1 MLFEIKGLTKNFGGL
16 TAVNDLNLQME
27 KNELVGLIGP
37 NGAGKTTVFNLV
49 TGIYQPTAGTVRLE
63 EKDITGLP
71 PHEIGR
77 LGIAR
82 TFQNLRLFRGLSV
95 IQNVTT
101 ATQLQYDY
109 GFISVLFRAPIFRK
123 QEREIRDKAMEYLD
137 MVGLADQWNSKAG
150 SLPYGLQ
157 RKLEI
162 ARALALSPK
171 LLLLDEPA
179 AGMNPDESL
188 DLMDMIQGL
197 RKQLDLTIL
206 VIEHHMELVM
216 GICERIVV
224 LNFGATIATGTPAEI
239 QANPEVITAYLGE
252 DTDEF
257 DDYDDEPSGTGA
269 SQGVVSQAVVYGA
282 DVFRDGV
289 AQGDVSQGEVSQ
301 AEVSHAEGS
310 QDVISQADNF
320 QEGRRRR

>member
-16 TAVNDLNLQME
+16 VAVSDLNLQME
-27 KNELVGLIGP
+27 TNELVGLIGP

-49 TGIYQPTAGTVRLE
+49 TGIYRPTSGSVILQG
-63 EKDITGLP
+63 KDITGLP

-82 TFQNLRLFRGLSV
+82 TFQNLRLFRGLSA

-101 ATQLQYDY
+101 AMQLHYDY
-109 GFISVLFRAPIFRK
+109 SFASALFRTPGFVR
-123 QEREIRDKAMEYLD
+123 QEREIRQKAMECLD
-137 MVGLADQWNSKAG
+137 MVGLADQWNARAG

-188 DLMDMIQGL
+188 DLMDMIQRL
-197 RKQLDLTIL
+197 RGQLDLTIL
-206 VIEHHMELVM
+206 VIEHHMELIM
-216 GICERIVV
+216 GICERILV
-224 LNFGATIATGTPAEI
+224 LNFGVTIAEGTPAEI

-252 DTDEF
+252 DTDDF
-257 DDYDDEPSGTGA
+257 DQDEDFRGGDDRRADGFGVKDQQTGD
-269 SQGVVSQAVVYGA
+269 SW
-282 DVFRDGV
+282 
-289 AQGDVSQGEVSQ
+289 
-301 AEVSHAEGS
+301 EGG
-310 QDVISQADNF
+310 N
-320 QEGRRRR
+320 RR

>member
-16 TAVNDLNLQME
+16 VAVSDLNLQME
-27 KNELVGLIGP
+27 TNELVGLIGP

-49 TGIYQPTAGTVRLE
+49 TGIYRPTSGSVILQG
-63 EKDITGLP
+63 KDITGLP

-82 TFQNLRLFRGLSV
+82 TFQNLRLFRGLSA

-101 ATQLQYDY
+101 AMQLHYDY
-109 GFISVLFRAPIFRK
+109 SFASALFRTPGFVR
-123 QEREIRDKAMEYLD
+123 QEREIRQKAMECLD
-137 MVGLADQWNSKAG
+137 LVGLADQWNAGAG

-188 DLMDMIQGL
+188 DLMDMIQRL
-197 RKQLDLTIL
+197 RGQLDLTIL
-206 VIEHHMELVM
+206 VIEHHMELIM
-216 GICERIVV
+216 GICERILV
-224 LNFGATIATGTPAEI
+224 LNFGVTIAEGTPAEI

-252 DTDEF
+252 DTDDF
-257 DDYDDEPSGTGA
+257 DQDEDLRGGDDRRADGFGVKDQQTGD
-269 SQGVVSQAVVYGA
+269 SW
-282 DVFRDGV
+282 
-289 AQGDVSQGEVSQ
+289 
-301 AEVSHAEGS
+301 EGG
-310 QDVISQADNF
+310 N
-320 QEGRRRR
+320 RR